1 MAMRDRERGT
11 VFWSFGYPEN
21 IDQTHQT
28 DTLLAYGKIKKTKKF
43 LFNTPS
49 YIIIRVYYI

>member
-28 DTLLAYGKIKKTKKF
+28 HPCLEQNQIIKTCCKHAAQ
-43 LFNTPS
+43 LDEVQM
-49 YIIIRVYYI
+49 RRE